1 MIPFC
6 CETGVSP
13 VTAEVLTLC
22 PGSTTVGG
30 PIMAV
35 LSRRCQA
42 HTGVPSLGLPGHR
55 LITRQCLGHQVPANA
70 WAHCQC
76 CLAGTFL

>member
-42 HTGVPSLGLPGHR
+42 HTGVPSLGPPGHR